1 MGKVFI
7 SYRRV
12 DSDFAHRLREKLGV
26 KLDDTIFIDVEIRE
40 QFFIDAIENALID
53 CHALLLIVTPNT
65 LKPTLI
71 NQPNDWIYYEL
82 KTALSLKKPIV
93 PALEES
99 VSFPLNTDLLPV
111 DIQIIGKIQGVRFPE
126 GQFEEKVEALAD
138 HLVSI
143 SHGALR
149 RRLPTHVSCE
159 KIRRGILQKDDQL
172 HWLSTE
178 RPKNKADRKR
188 LALRREELLVER
200 ALLQKQLN
208 DCI

>member
-1 MGKVFI
+1 
-7 SYRRV
+7 
-12 DSDFAHRLREKLGV
+12 
-26 KLDDTIFIDVEIRE
+26 
-40 QFFIDAIENALID
+40 
-53 CHALLLIVTPNT
+53 
-65 LKPTLI
+65 
-71 NQPNDWIYYEL
+71 
-82 KTALSLKKPIV
+82 
-93 PALEES
+93 
-99 VSFPLNTDLLPV
+99 
-111 DIQIIGKIQGVRFPE
+111 
-126 GQFEEKVEALAD
+126 
-138 HLVSI
+138 VSI